1 MHGSETGQGG
11 GIAVKMEGVKK
22 HLEQWGELIIS
33 TANGERYEIH
43 LGDTT
48 FDLENRVI
56 RLTTPTA
63 VFEID
68 GDSVEAIEK
77 HYGHKEE

>member
-33 TANGERYEIH
+33 TANGERYEK
-43 LGDTT
+43 
-48 FDLENRVI
+48 R
-56 RLTTPTA
+56 A
-63 VFEID
+63 
-68 GDSVEAIEK
+68 
-77 HYGHKEE
+77 

>member
-1 MHGSETGQGG
+1 MR
-11 GIAVKMEGVKK
+11 MEVVKK
-22 HLEQWGELIIS
+22 ELEQWGELVIT
-33 TANGERYEIH
+33 TAAGDRYEIH

-56 RLTTPTA
+56 QLKTPTA
-63 VFEID
+63 VYEID
-68 GDSVEAIEK
+68 GDSVESVEK

>member
-1 MHGSETGQGG
+1 M
-11 GIAVKMEGVKK
+11 KMEIVKK

-33 TANGERYEIH
+33 TASGERYEIH

-48 FDLENRVI
+48 FDLENRII

-63 VFEID
+63 IYEIE
-68 GDSVEAIEK
+68 GDTVEAIEK
-77 HYGHKEE
+77 HYGHKED